1 MKRPDLGRPKQATGS
16 APSRHMLLLL
26 LILALLWGCAA
37 NPETLR
43 EEKLASGV
51 PEEGQYLPEEIDPQD
66 WNRFYI
72 AVFNEEESTI
82 AEFFARG
89 FEIKLWQ
96 EELAENL
103 YFEIYHSIQGFE
115 SRYLNGPLDPAAQ
128 AYYDELE
135 QSLIGLC
142 QRLRDLG
149 LQPSNKGDLIAAA
162 TFREFPALVKWL
174 ETEF

>member
-1 MKRPDLGRPKQATGS
+1 
-16 APSRHMLLLL
+16 MLLLL

-37 NPETLR
+37 NPDPLR
-43 EEKLASGV
+43 EEKLAPGV
-51 PEEGQYLPEEIDPQD
+51 PEESEFLLEEIDPQD
-66 WNRFYI
+66 WDSFYL
-72 AVFNEEESTI
+72 AVFNAEESTI
-82 AEFFARG
+82 AEFLARG
-89 FEIKLWQ
+89 FELKLWQ
-96 EELAENL
+96 EELAEKL
-103 YFEIYHSIQGFE
+103 YLEIHNSVPGFT

-128 AYYDELE
+128 AYYDGLE

-174 ETEF
+174 EKEF

>member
-1 MKRPDLGRPKQATGS
+1 MKRPDLGWPKQPTGS
-16 APSRHMLLLL
+16 APPRHMLLLL

-37 NPETLR
+37 NQPPTT
-43 EEKLASGV
+43 
-51 PEEGQYLPEEIDPQD
+51 EEGQYLPEEIDPQD